1 MTLYER
7 RLFLGID
14 ITSDELIHTLKF
26 FYRLNKSNTS
36 VADTIIKIG
45 AALLDTNEVNTRK
58 LLI

>member
-7 RLFLGID
+7 RLFVGID

-26 FYRLNKSNTS
+26 FYRLNKSNKS

-45 AALLDTNEVNTRK
+45 AALLDTHEVNTRK

>member
-1 MTLYER
+1 MGT
-7 RLFLGID
+7 D

-26 FYRLNKSNTS
+26 FYKINKSNKS

-58 LLI
+58 LII

>member
-1 MTLYER
+1 M
-7 RLFLGID
+7 GID

-26 FYRLNKSNTS
+26 FYKTNKSNKS

-45 AALLDTNEVNTRK
+45 AALLDASEASTRK